1 MHYVYFLWS
10 DSLQK
15 IYIGET
21 PNVLTRL
28 AYHNSGKQRYTKA
41 GIPWRVIGY
50 IPFPTKTEAKIEE
63 KRLKKCK
70 NRNYYRWYL
79 QKNGKK
85 NKKNNRRFSRLNRD
99 HPGAQRASQKLR
111 LQLF

>member
-1 MHYVYFLWS
+1 MTPQRGGELDPGEIKSGPSRNSMHYIYFLWS
-10 DSLQK
+10 ESLQK

-21 PNVLTRL
+21 PHVQTRL

-50 IPFPTKTEAKIEE
+50 IPFSTKYKAKVEE

-79 QKNGKK
+79 RQNGKK
-85 NKKNNRRFSRLNRD
+85 FEE
-99 HPGAQRASQKLR
+99 A
-111 LQLF
+111 